1 MRWKIS
7 NNAPRSVIGD
17 NSEIHTLSRH
27 ASWLQCNLSICY
39 RIRIFCPYPLL
50 LSEPTLSTRPQI
62 SKVRRA
68 ADGKLLMRAAPTN
81 SDTQAIRVRA
91 ICPVN
96 RGWTHVSRSVAHRL
110 SQDFLH
116 T

>member
-39 RIRIFCPYPLL
+39 RIHIFCPYPLL

-81 SDTQAIRVRA
+81 SDASHSGASNLPSQPRMDTRVSK
-91 ICPVN
+91 V
-96 RGWTHVSRSVAHRL
+96 
-110 SQDFLH
+110 LH
-116 T
+116 TA